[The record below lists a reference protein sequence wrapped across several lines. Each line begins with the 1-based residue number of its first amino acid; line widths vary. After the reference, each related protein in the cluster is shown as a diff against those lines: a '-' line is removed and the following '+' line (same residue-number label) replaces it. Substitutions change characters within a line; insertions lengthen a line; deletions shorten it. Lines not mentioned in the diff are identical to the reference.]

1 MTKSENKITSPTAGT
16 SKQSKQRKKPPNIS
30 FQWLTEDEAL
40 YSYNDL

>member
-1 MTKSENKITSPTAGT
+1 MTKSENKITSPIVGT
-16 SKQSKQRKKPPNIS
+16 SKQRKKPPNIS